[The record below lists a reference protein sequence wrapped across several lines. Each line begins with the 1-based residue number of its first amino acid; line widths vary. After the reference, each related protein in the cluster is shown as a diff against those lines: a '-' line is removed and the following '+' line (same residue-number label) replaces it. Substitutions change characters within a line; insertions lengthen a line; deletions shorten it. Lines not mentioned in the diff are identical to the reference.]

1 MSDSYLHSVYVIK
14 DACNGCVACVKYCP
28 TEAIR
33 VRNGKAEIIS
43 TRCIDC
49 GECIRRCPTHAM
61 TAVVDTLEATHKYS
75 YNVVLAAP
83 SLYAQFPASVRREV
97 IWQGLKMLG
106 FDEIFDLSAAGDY
119 IAQEIEQYV
128 QCYTGGRKPII
139 SSACPAVLRLIQV
152 KFPELIQQVIPVL
165 SPGEAAAIYVKKNVC
180 AKQNL
185 SEEKV
190 GVWFITPCPAKGTNI
205 RQSVDVKHTKLAGS
219 ISEAS
224 IYGELRR
231 VMHNAIPEENL
242 KQTITT
248 GSSYGVGWGSCGGE
262 IAASG
267 LENALSVQGV
277 SDVFEVLEQIS
288 MNKMNDVDFVELY
301 SCSRGCVGGPF
312 VAINR
317 FVAEKN
323 LKLRIRTLRQNEPQ
337 ERLAARKS
345 GMTCDG
351 FPTSEDYVK
360 VLEPR
365 PMMQLDED
373 INIAM
378 EKLEKMDTVLNTLP
392 GIDCGACGAP
402 NCQCLAEDIVQ
413 GKAFETDCIFILRS
427 RVKKFAQGMI
437 ELSTQIPL
445 TGTTKAEKTKEDQ
458 ENES

>member
-1 MSDSYLHSVYVIK
+1 MEVSDNYLHSVYVIK

-61 TAVVDTLEATHKYS
+61 TATVDTIEATHKYS
-75 YNVVLAAP
+75 YNVVLVAP

-97 IWQGLKMLG
+97 IWQGLKLLG

-119 IAQEIEQYV
+119 ISQEIEQYV
-128 QCYTGGRKPII
+128 HSYKGGRKPLI

-165 SPGEAAAIYVKKNVC
+165 SPGEAAAIYVKKKLC
-180 AKQNL
+180 AQQNL
-185 SEEKV
+185 PEEEV
-190 GVWFITPCPAKGTNI
+190 GVWFITPCPAKGINI
-205 RQSVDVKHTKLAGS
+205 RQSVDVKHTQLAGS

-224 IYGELRR
+224 IYADLRR
-231 VMHNAIPEENL
+231 VMKNAIPEENL
-242 KQTITT
+242 KKTITT
-248 GSSYGVGWGSCGGE
+248 GSSYGLGWGSCGGE
-262 IAASG
+262 IEATG
-267 LENALSVQGV
+267 LENVLAVQGV
-277 SDVFEVLEQIS
+277 GDVFEVLEQIS
-288 MNKMNDVDFVELY
+288 MNKMSDVDFVELY
-301 SCSRGCVGGPF
+301 SCRSGCVGGPF
-312 VAINR
+312 VVQNR
-317 FVAEKN
+317 FVGEKN
-323 LKLRIRTLRQNEPQ
+323 IKLRIRMLRAEEPP
-337 ERLAARKS
+337 ERLAAMNAC
-345 GMTCDG
+345 MTCNG
-351 FPTSEDYVK
+351 FPTSEGYVK
-360 VLEPR
+360 IMEPR

-378 EKLEKMDTVLNTLP
+378 EKLEKMDTVLNSLP

-402 NCQCLAEDIVQ
+402 SCQGLAEDIVQ
-413 GKAFETDCIFILRS
+413 GKAFETDCIFILRN

-445 TGTTKAEKTKEDQ
+445 TGTIEGEKSKEV
-458 ENES
+458 